1 MQRKGKI
8 MYTFFTIPRFLRYR
22 EAYPYGAV
30 LLCSMMLLTGCPKAQ
45 PNDGR
50 PSYVQVLSD
59 FVFVGSG
66 PYDPK
71 SVPAH
76 GLKELPLPLRFEARH
91 QYVFHLHKP
100 NQDEDIYKTLLS
112 RLQSK
117 GIKITSSGTVDQY
130 IGGPGF
136 RITFEGNGFKGA
148 IFTTLDAQIANNEA
162 LVKQWSLDDYVLV
175 LEEA

>member
-1 MQRKGKI
+1 
-8 MYTFFTIPRFLRYR
+8 
-22 EAYPYGAV
+22 
-30 LLCSMMLLTGCPKAQ
+30 
-45 PNDGR
+45 
-50 PSYVQVLSD
+50 VQVLSD

-66 PYDPK
+66 TYDPK

-76 GLKELPLPLRFEARH
+76 GMKGLPLPLRFEAGY
-91 QYVFHLHKP
+91 QYVFHLP
-100 NQDEDIYKTLLS
+100 RSDQDADIYKILLS

-136 RITFEGNGFKGA
+136 RITFQGNGFKGA
-148 IFTTLDAQIANNEA
+148 IFNTPDAQIVNNEA
-162 LVKQWSLDDYVLV
+162 LVKQWSVDDYVLV